1 LSSLKTVQTQN
12 DLKRDKEVAMS
23 VIIEFSIFPM
33 DKGESLSPYVARAL
47 NIIQES
53 GLPYELNPMGT
64 CVEGEWNEVMSLVD
78 RCFQELQKDCSRIS
92 LALKADYRKGPTGRL
107 KSKVESVKE
116 KLK

>member
-1 LSSLKTVQTQN
+1 
-12 DLKRDKEVAMS
+12 MS
-23 VIIEFSIFPM
+23 VIVEFSIFPM

-47 NIIQES
+47 KLIQDS

-78 RCFQELQKDCSRIS
+78 RCFQALEKDCNRIS
-92 LALKADYRKGPTGRL
+92 LSLKADYRKGPSGRM
-107 KSKVESVKE
+107 KSKVASVGQ